1 MNLRIPLAALALG
14 AALAACS
21 SGPPRRVHPS
31 TASIQQL
38 AVEADGSW
46 RVILRLQNF
55 STFPMRYSGVDAKL
69 SIDGKDAGTLSV
81 ALDLD
86 ILANSGDVVE
96 ARLQGAG
103 ASPLPQDRDFAYRLE
118 GTIRTS
124 EPKESFEFER
134 SSRLSPVPGVA
145 NTWR

>member
-46 RVILRLQNF
+46 RVVLRLQNF

-69 SIDGKDAGTLSV
+69 SIDGKDVGTLSV

-96 ARLQGAG
+96 ARLQGGSA
-103 ASPLPQDRDFAYRLE
+103 LPQDRDFAYRLD

-124 EPKESFEFER
+124 EPKESFDFER

>member
-14 AALAACS
+14 ATLAACS

-31 TASIQQL
+31 TASVQQL
-38 AVEADGSW
+38 AVQADGSW
-46 RVILRLQNF
+46 RVTLRLQNF
-55 STFPMRYSGVDAKL
+55 STFPMRYSAVEAKL
-69 SIDGKDAGTLSV
+69 DVDGKEVGTLGA
-81 ALDLD
+81 ALDLE

-96 ARLQGAG
+96 ARLPSGPA
-103 ASPLPQDRDFAYRLE
+103 LPQDRDFAYHLS

-124 EPKESFEFER
+124 EPNQSFDFDR

>member
-1 MNLRIPLAALALG
+1 MNLRFPLVALALG

-21 SGPPRRVHPS
+21 SGPPKRVHPS

-38 AVEADGSW
+38 ALEPDGSW
-46 RVILRLQNF
+46 RVALRLQNF
-55 STFPMRYSGVDAKL
+55 STFPMRYGSVEAKL
-69 SIDGKDAGTLSV
+69 EIDGKPAGTLSV
-81 ALDLD
+81 GTDIE

-96 ARLQGAG
+96 ARMPA
-103 ASPLPQDRDFAYRLE
+103 ATALPTDRDFAYRLD

-124 EPKESFEFER
+124 EPSENFHFER

>member
-1 MNLRIPLAALALG
+1 MNLRIPLAALTLG

-46 RVILRLQNF
+46 RVAVRLQNF
-55 STFPMRYSGVDAKL
+55 STFPMRYSGIDAKL
-69 SIDGKDAGTLSV
+69 SIDGKDVGALSV
-81 ALDLD
+81 ALDLE

-96 ARLQGAG
+96 ARVQGGSA
-103 ASPLPQDRDFAYRLE
+103 LPQDRDIAYQLE

-124 EPKESFEFER
+124 EPSERFEFER

>member
-46 RVILRLQNF
+46 RVAVRLQNF
-55 STFPMRYSGVDAKL
+55 STFPMRYSGIDAKL
-69 SIDGKDAGTLSV
+69 SIDGKDVGALSV
-81 ALDLD
+81 ALDLE

-96 ARLQGAG
+96 ARVQGGSA
-103 ASPLPQDRDFAYRLE
+103 LPQDRDIAYQLE

-124 EPKESFEFER
+124 EPNESFEFER

>member
-46 RVILRLQNF
+46 RLTLRLQNF
-55 STFPMRYSGVDAKL
+55 STFPMRYSSVEAKL
-69 SIDGKDAGTLSV
+69 SIDGKDAGTLS
-81 ALDLD
+81 ATTDLE
-86 ILANSGDVVE
+86 ILANSGETVV
-96 ARLQGAG
+96 ARLQGG
-103 ASPLPQDRDFAYRLE
+103 PPLPPERDIPYQLE

-124 EPKESFEFER
+124 EPNESFDFER

>member
-38 AVEADGSW
+38 AVAADGSW
-46 RVILRLQNF
+46 RVTLRLQNF
-55 STFPMRYSGVDAKL
+55 STFPMRYGSIEAKL
-69 SIDGKDAGTLSV
+69 SVDGKDAGMLGV

-96 ARLQGAG
+96 ARMTGGPA
-103 ASPLPQDRDFAYRLE
+103 LPQDRDFAYRLE

-124 EPKESFEFER
+124 EPSESFDFER

>member
-1 MNLRIPLAALALG
+1 MNPRIPLAALAIG
-14 AALAACS
+14 ALLAACGG
-21 SGPPRRVHPS
+21 GPPRRMHPS

-46 RVILRLQNF
+46 RVTLRLQNF
-55 STFPMRYSGVDAKL
+55 STFPMRYSMVEAKL
-69 SIDGKDAGTLSV
+69 SIDGKEAGTLS
-81 ALDLD
+81 ATTDLE
-86 ILANSGDVVE
+86 ILANSGDVVV
-96 ARLQGAG
+96 ARLQGSQAQ
-103 ASPLPQDRDFAYRLE
+103 PPDRDFAYVMN

-124 EPKESFEFER
+124 EPSQAFDFER

>member
-1 MNLRIPLAALALG
+1 MNLRIPLAVLAFG
-14 AALAACS
+14 AALVACS

-38 AVEADGSW
+38 SVEADGSW
-46 RVILRLQNF
+46 RVTLRLQNF
-55 STFPMRYSGVDAKL
+55 STFPMRYSSVEAKL
-69 SIDGKDAGTLSV
+69 RIDGKEAGTLNAST
-81 ALDLD
+81 DLE
-86 ILANSGDVVE
+86 ILANSGEVVV
-96 ARLQGAG
+96 AGLQGGPA
-103 ASPLPQDRDFAYRLE
+103 LPAERDFAYQLE

-124 EPKESFEFER
+124 EPSESFDFER

>member
-46 RVILRLQNF
+46 RVAVRLQNF
-55 STFPMRYSGVDAKL
+55 STFPMRYSGIDAKL
-69 SIDGKDAGTLSV
+69 SIDGKDVGALSV
-81 ALDLD
+81 ALDLE

-96 ARLQGAG
+96 ARVQGGSA
-103 ASPLPQDRDFAYRLE
+103 LPQDRDIAYQLE

-124 EPKESFEFER
+124 EPSERFEFER

>member
-46 RVILRLQNF
+46 RVTVRLQNF
-55 STFPMRYSGVDAKL
+55 STFPMRYSGIDAKL
-69 SIDGKDAGTLSV
+69 GIDGKDVGALSV
-81 ALDLD
+81 ALDLE
-86 ILANSGDVVE
+86 ILANSGEVVD
-96 ARLQGAG
+96 ARLQGGTA
-103 ASPLPQDRDFAYRLE
+103 LPQDRDVAYRLE
-118 GTIRTS
+118 GTIHTS
-124 EPKESFEFER
+124 EPNESFEFER

>member
-46 RVILRLQNF
+46 RVVLRLQNF

-69 SIDGKDAGTLSV
+69 SIDGKDVGTLNV

-96 ARLQGAG
+96 ARLQGG
-103 ASPLPQDRDFAYRLE
+103 SVLPQDRDFAYRLD